1 MRCILSYII
10 RYIFTEFNVRVAPVA
25 LEIKPVVEVHESRFF
40 VGWETMPA
48 GIGLCRVR
56 RGAGWNSDSGVLRAM
71 GQVKV
76 PKLPTIRRL
85 PTYLYKLSEM
95 RKAGVSIV
103 ATPELARYMNLGEI
117 VIRKDLAITGVT
129 GQPGVGYKVKEL
141 IDAIKSYLNWD
152 NDSEAVLVGAG
163 SLGSAL
169 LGYEGFEEYGLRI
182 IAAFDSDPEKIG
194 LEVRGRS
201 VFDVDRL
208 EELVA
213 RLQVRMGIICVPAA
227 FAQEVADRMV
237 RGGIKAIWNFANVS
251 LKVPDDVIVQREVIA
266 GGLAV
271 LSVKMNRKIAEE
283 EGQD

>member
-1 MRCILSYII
+1 
-10 RYIFTEFNVRVAPVA
+10 
-25 LEIKPVVEVHESRFF
+25 
-40 VGWETMPA
+40 
-48 GIGLCRVR
+48 
-56 RGAGWNSDSGVLRAM
+56 M

-103 ATPELARYMNLGEI
+103 ATPELARYMNFGEI

>member
-1 MRCILSYII
+1 MAS
-10 RYIFTEFNVRVAPVA
+10 
-25 LEIKPVVEVHESRFF
+25 
-40 VGWETMPA
+40 
-48 GIGLCRVR
+48 
-56 RGAGWNSDSGVLRAM
+56 
-71 GQVKV
+71 VKV
-76 PKLPTIRRL
+76 QKLPTIRRL

-141 IDAIKSYLNWD
+141 IEAIKSYLNWD
-152 NDSEAVLVGAG
+152 NASEAILVGAG

-182 IAAFDSDPEKIG
+182 IAAFDANPDKIG
-194 LEVRGRS
+194 TEIHGRS
-201 VFDVDRL
+201 VFDVARL
-208 EELVA
+208 EELVR

-227 FAQEVADRMV
+227 FAQEVADAMV
-237 RGGIKAIWNFANVS
+237 RGGIKGIWTFANVS
-251 LKVPDDVIVQREVIA
+251 LKVPDDVVVQREVIA

-271 LSVKMNRKIAEE
+271 LSVKMSRRFADEE
-283 EGQD
+283 QKEQTPPPVALSAVSKS

>member
-1 MRCILSYII
+1 M
-10 RYIFTEFNVRVAPVA
+10 
-25 LEIKPVVEVHESRFF
+25 
-40 VGWETMPA
+40 
-48 GIGLCRVR
+48 
-56 RGAGWNSDSGVLRAM
+56 
-71 GQVKV
+71 
-76 PKLPTIRRL
+76 
-85 PTYLYKLSEM
+85 
-95 RKAGVSIV
+95 
-103 ATPELARYMNLGEI
+103 
-117 VIRKDLAITGVT
+117 
-129 GQPGVGYKVKEL
+129 
-141 IDAIKSYLNWD
+141 
-152 NDSEAVLVGAG
+152 
-163 SLGSAL
+163 
-169 LGYEGFEEYGLRI
+169 RI

>member
-1 MRCILSYII
+1 
-10 RYIFTEFNVRVAPVA
+10 
-25 LEIKPVVEVHESRFF
+25 
-40 VGWETMPA
+40 
-48 GIGLCRVR
+48 
-56 RGAGWNSDSGVLRAM
+56 M

-103 ATPELARYMNLGEI
+103 ATPALARYMNLGEI

-194 LEVRGRS
+194 LEVRGGS